1 MSNINLKHF
10 VDINIKSH
18 VSTLINSTRDTVVL
32 FTKDGENGT
41 SNLITSIIDAAT
53 HYSSFPDTLAY
64 LSVYFNN
71 GGVKV
76 LVVEGVDYSQITA
89 QMIEDLDNKY
99 IMVACVNTSSTVE
112 QAYAALKTIA
122 NSRASNA
129 SIYGINEKLILART
143 TGKSDSDSVKN
154 FAVKYSTVVGA
165 EMTIAAYLSKINV
178 YGINS
183 VYDYAFTT
191 EAIGRENVSDADF
204 TEIINNNMNVDVTLA
219 NEVRNCGGNCKDGSD
234 IVNTFVKII
243 LHQTLTDSLINLLS
257 QKLKSSTGI
266 SKIYTAISQELENYL
281 NCGYLTTDKVWN
293 DETLT
298 VTRNGV
304 TYTIIEK
311 GTPLINGYNITI
323 LPIGSLTEAEKAIH
337 SAPPIYIIIA
347 DQYSIRKITITGEVI

>member
-10 VDINIKSH
+10 VDINIESH
-18 VSTLINSTRDTVVL
+18 VGTSIDSTRDTVVL

-41 SNLITSIIDAAT
+41 TNLITSMPEAAS
-53 HYSSFPDTLAY
+53 HYSNFPDTLAY

-76 LVVEGVDYSQITA
+76 LVIEGIDYSQITLE
-89 QMIEDLDNKY
+89 MIEDLDDKY
-99 IMVACVNTSSTVE
+99 IMIACVSTSSTTE
-112 QAYAALKTIA
+112 LAYAALKSIA
-122 NSRASNA
+122 SRRGSDS

-143 TGKSDSDSVKN
+143 LVKTDSDVVKN
-154 FAVKYSTVVGA
+154 LVVKYSSVPGA

-178 YGINS
+178 YGINT

-191 EAIGRENVSDADF
+191 EAIGKENVNDADF
-204 TEIINNNMNVDVTLA
+204 VEIMNNHMNIDIMLA
-219 NEVRNCGGNCKDGSD
+219 NEIRNCGGDCKDGSD

-257 QKLKSSTGI
+257 QKLKNSAGI
-266 SKIYTAISQELENYL
+266 SKIYTTISQELENYL
-281 NCGYLTTDKVWN
+281 NCGYLTTDKIWS
-293 DETLT
+293 DEDLT

-311 GTPLINGYNITI
+311 GTPLINGYLITV
-323 LPIGSLTEAEKAIH
+323 LPMAALNEQEKTIH
-337 SAPPIYIIIA
+337 SAPPIYVIIA

>member
-18 VSTLINSTRDTVVL
+18 VSSLINSTRDTVVL

-41 SNLITSIIDAAT
+41 STLVTSMQEA
-53 HYSSFPDTLAY
+53 SSFYSNYPDTLAY
-64 LSVYFNN
+64 LTIFFNN
-71 GGVKV
+71 GGIKVKV
-76 LVVEGVDYSQITA
+76 IEGVDYSQITTT
-89 QMIEDLDNKY
+89 MLEDLENEY
-99 IMVACVNTSSTVE
+99 LLIACVNNAETVE
-112 QAYAALKTIA
+112 LAYGALKNLA
-122 NSRASNA
+122 NFRNSNS

-143 TGKSDSDSVKN
+143 TNKEDSDTVKN
-154 FAVKYSTVVGA
+154 FVVKFSSVPGA

-178 YGINS
+178 YAINS

-234 IVNTFVKII
+234 VVNTFVKII

-266 SKIYTAISQELENYL
+266 SKIYTTISQELENYL

-323 LPIGSLTEAEKAIH
+323 LPIGSLTESEKAIH